1 MAKYLGR
8 KVILKKDNT
17 PIANVRTKS
26 LSINRE
32 LVDSSD
38 DDSGAWAT
46 HLDEPGQIDVSISV
60 EGVIA
65 DHSILGEA
73 LNVATGNETY
83 TLTYPDGGIV
93 SGSFWAFILSR
104 WRTPTTMSAP
114 TLSRCAHP
122 AKSPTPQHKAQPWQ
136 SLMTLS
142 CRGRAYPTRYEAMT
156 T

>member
-8 KVILKKDNT
+8 KVILKKGTT

-93 SGSFWAFILSR
+93 SGSFGLSSFALED
-104 WRTPTTMSAP
+104 TYNDVSTYSFEM
-114 TLSRCAHP
+114 
-122 AKSPTPQHKAQPWQ
+122 
-136 SLMTLS
+136 
-142 CRGRAYPTRYEAMT
+142 RASGEVTYTAA
-156 T
+156 

>member
-1 MAKYLGR
+1 MVKYLGR
-8 KVILKKDNT
+8 KVILKKGAT

-93 SGSFWAFILSR
+93 SGSFGLSSFALED
-104 WRTPTTMSAP
+104 TYNDVSTYSFEM
-114 TLSRCAHP
+114 
-122 AKSPTPQHKAQPWQ
+122 
-136 SLMTLS
+136 
-142 CRGRAYPTRYEAMT
+142 RASGEVTYTAA
-156 T
+156 

>member
-1 MAKYLGR
+1 MVKYLGR
-8 KVILKKDNT
+8 KVILKKGAT

-73 LNVATGNETY
+73 LNAATGNETY

-93 SGSFWAFILSR
+93 SGSFGLSSFALEDTYNDVSTYSFEMR
-104 WRTPTTMSAP
+104 ASGEVTYTAP
-114 TLSRCAHP
+114 
-122 AKSPTPQHKAQPWQ
+122 
-136 SLMTLS
+136 
-142 CRGRAYPTRYEAMT
+142 
-156 T
+156 

>member
-8 KVILKKDNT
+8 KVILKKGAT

-93 SGSFWAFILSR
+93 SGSFGLSSFALED
-104 WRTPTTMSAP
+104 TYNDVSTYSFEM
-114 TLSRCAHP
+114 
-122 AKSPTPQHKAQPWQ
+122 
-136 SLMTLS
+136 
-142 CRGRAYPTRYEAMT
+142 RASGEVTYTAA
-156 T
+156 

>member
-8 KVILKKDNT
+8 KVILKKGAT
-17 PIANVRTKS
+17 PMANVRTKS

-93 SGSFWAFILSR
+93 SGSFGLSSFALEDTYNDVSTYSFEMR
-104 WRTPTTMSAP
+104 ASGEVTYTAP
-114 TLSRCAHP
+114 
-122 AKSPTPQHKAQPWQ
+122 
-136 SLMTLS
+136 
-142 CRGRAYPTRYEAMT
+142 
-156 T
+156 

>member
-93 SGSFWAFILSR
+93 SGSFGLSSFALEDTYNDVSTYSFEMR
-104 WRTPTTMSAP
+104 ASGEVTYTAP
-114 TLSRCAHP
+114 
-122 AKSPTPQHKAQPWQ
+122 
-136 SLMTLS
+136 
-142 CRGRAYPTRYEAMT
+142 
-156 T
+156 

>member
-73 LNVATGNETY
+73 LNVANGNETY

-93 SGSFWAFILSR
+93 SGSFGLSSFALEDTYNDVSTYSFEMR
-104 WRTPTTMSAP
+104 ASGEVTYSAP
-114 TLSRCAHP
+114 
-122 AKSPTPQHKAQPWQ
+122 
-136 SLMTLS
+136 
-142 CRGRAYPTRYEAMT
+142 
-156 T
+156 

>member
-8 KVILKKDNT
+8 KVILKKGTT

-93 SGSFWAFILSR
+93 SGSFGLSSFALEDTYNDVSTYSFEMR
-104 WRTPTTMSAP
+104 ASGEVTYTAP
-114 TLSRCAHP
+114 
-122 AKSPTPQHKAQPWQ
+122 
-136 SLMTLS
+136 
-142 CRGRAYPTRYEAMT
+142 
-156 T
+156 

>member
-93 SGSFWAFILSR
+93 SGSFGLSSFALEDTYNDVSTYSFEMR
-104 WRTPTTMSAP
+104 ASGEVTYSAP
-114 TLSRCAHP
+114 
-122 AKSPTPQHKAQPWQ
+122 
-136 SLMTLS
+136 
-142 CRGRAYPTRYEAMT
+142 
-156 T
+156 

>member
-8 KVILKKDNT
+8 KVILKKGTT

-65 DHSILGEA
+65 DHSVLGEA

-93 SGSFWAFILSR
+93 SGSFGLSSFALED
-104 WRTPTTMSAP
+104 TYNDVSTYSFEM
-114 TLSRCAHP
+114 
-122 AKSPTPQHKAQPWQ
+122 
-136 SLMTLS
+136 
-142 CRGRAYPTRYEAMT
+142 RASGEVTYTAA
-156 T
+156 

>member
-8 KVILKKDNT
+8 KVIIAKGAT

-60 EGVIA
+60 EGVIS
-65 DHSILGEA
+65 DHAILGES
-73 LNVATGNETY
+73 LNPVVGNAVY
-83 TLTYPDGGIV
+83 TLTYPDGGVV
-93 SGSFWAFILSR
+93 SGTFGLSSFSLEDTYNDLS
-104 WRTPTTMSAP
+104 TYSFEM
-114 TLSRCAHP
+114 
-122 AKSPTPQHKAQPWQ
+122 
-136 SLMTLS
+136 
-142 CRGRAYPTRYEAMT
+142 RASGPVTYTAGP
-156 T
+156 

>member
-8 KVILKKDNT
+8 KVILKKDTT

-93 SGSFWAFILSR
+93 SGSFGLSSFALEDTYNDVSTYSFEMR
-104 WRTPTTMSAP
+104 ASGEVTYTAP
-114 TLSRCAHP
+114 
-122 AKSPTPQHKAQPWQ
+122 
-136 SLMTLS
+136 
-142 CRGRAYPTRYEAMT
+142 
-156 T
+156 

>member
-8 KVILKKDNT
+8 KVILKKGNT

-32 LVDSSD
+32 LVASSD

-65 DHSILGEA
+65 DHSVLGEA

-93 SGSFWAFILSR
+93 SGSFGLSSFALED
-104 WRTPTTMSAP
+104 TYNDVSTYSFEM
-114 TLSRCAHP
+114 
-122 AKSPTPQHKAQPWQ
+122 
-136 SLMTLS
+136 
-142 CRGRAYPTRYEAMT
+142 RASGEVTYTAA
-156 T
+156 

>member
-1 MAKYLGR
+1 MSKYLGR
-8 KVILKKDNT
+8 KVILSKSGT

-73 LNVATGNETY
+73 LTVATGNEAY

-93 SGSFWAFILSR
+93 AGSFGLSSFALEDTYNDLSTYSFEMR
-104 WRTPTTMSAP
+104 ASGEVTYTPP
-114 TLSRCAHP
+114 V
-122 AKSPTPQHKAQPWQ
+122 
-136 SLMTLS
+136 
-142 CRGRAYPTRYEAMT
+142 
-156 T
+156 